1 MASSSLSP
9 TSINRKFVV
18 GNLVLD
24 YKLMTSLLITEFKLG
39 LYFKLNENLN
49 DVYLLICLFW

>member
-49 DVYLLICLFW
+49 DVYLLICLF